1 VPVGNVRF
9 KSIETLEC
17 VSAGREIYFTCVST
31 NIPKGEPAMIIGN
44 FRYDA
49 VHDTY
54 SGDITTLT
62 LQHSDVVLRPNG
74 KSSEKEPDYRIMQ
87 ERKDGTVEFGAA
99 WKRTGE
105 HGREFLSIMLDDPA
119 LPSPLNAVMFVAD
132 NGESTRLV
140 WQRPPKNTPAAE
152 AKASATRVRR
162 PQIVRSPQPA

>member
-1 VPVGNVRF
+1 VPVGNVRV

-31 NIPKGEPAMIIGN
+31 NIPKGEPAMIIGT

-74 KSSEKEPDYRIMQ
+74 
-87 ERKDGTVEFGAA
+87 
-99 WKRTGE
+99 
-105 HGREFLSIMLDDPA
+105 PA
-119 LPSPLNAVMFVAD
+119 
-132 NGESTRLV
+132 
-140 WQRPPKNTPAAE
+140 KC
-152 AKASATRVRR
+152 RR
-162 PQIVRSPQPA
+162 RGS